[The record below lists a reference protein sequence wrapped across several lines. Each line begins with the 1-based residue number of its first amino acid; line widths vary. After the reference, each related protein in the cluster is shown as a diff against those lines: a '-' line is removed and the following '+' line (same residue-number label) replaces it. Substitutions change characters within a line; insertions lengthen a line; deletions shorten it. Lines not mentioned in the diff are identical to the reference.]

1 MISERTRKRL
11 SAEVQRILAE
21 VLEFEVK
28 DPTLRATFP
37 TVVDVELSPDARRAV
52 VHVYVPGGRE
62 ERQAALVALDHDKGF
77 LRTQLARRM
86 HVRRVPELVFKLDET
101 LDRAL
106 RLEKLFGEEE
116 G

>member
-1 MISERTRKRL
+1 VTSERTRKRL

-21 VLEFEVK
+21 VLEFQVK
-28 DPTLRATFP
+28 DPVLKEAFP
-37 TVVDVELSPDARRAV
+37 TVVDVELSPDVRRAV
-52 VHVYVPGGRE
+52 VYVYVPGGGGQ
-62 ERQAALVALDHDKGF
+62 RQAVLSALEHDKGF

-106 RLEKLFGEEE
+106 GLERLFGK
-116 G
+116 